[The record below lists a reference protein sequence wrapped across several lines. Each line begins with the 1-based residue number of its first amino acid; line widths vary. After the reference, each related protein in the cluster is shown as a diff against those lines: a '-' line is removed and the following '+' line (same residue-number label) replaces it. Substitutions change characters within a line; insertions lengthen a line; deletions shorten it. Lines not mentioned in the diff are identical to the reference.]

1 MFLLPK
7 IQEDEGFLKSRRG
20 HEYIEHEEKKS
31 YKIEMNILPKIKGII
46 CNLIIEKKLKNKNF
60 ILR

>member
-20 HEYIEHEEKKS
+20 HEYIEHEEKK
-31 YKIEMNILPKIKGII
+31 
-46 CNLIIEKKLKNKNF
+46 KL
-60 ILR
+60 

>member
-7 IQEDEGFLKSRRG
+7 IQEDEGFLKSQRG
-20 HEYIEHEEKKS
+20 HEYIEHEEKKF

-46 CNLIIEKKLKNKNF
+46 CNLIIEQS
-60 ILR
+60 